1 MANLSVR
8 PINDSVR
15 EDDIY
20 LKLIGLSDVTRK
32 WPLPFRR
39 TGNSL

>member
-8 PINDSVR
+8 PINGSVR

-20 LKLIGLSDVTRK
+20 LKLIGLSDVTR
-32 WPLPFRR
+32 
-39 TGNSL
+39 